1 MPATHAHNLKHA
13 VAAQF
18 ASRPTLRQVAGEQV
32 MKVILEHYP
41 LVGVHRPEMTSAAP
55 LYLMSMHPDGV
66 WHPQPLVDVVL
77 QALLAAKPLDLAPAG
92 DYRLSLNPPRRFF
105 AIESSLET
113 AEGDLIEPARL
124 TDGLNALLPMLLWHF
139 QQAQIDYWNGDAT
152 IDRDLWL
159 QQLLR
164 ANLLDGLK
172 DEALDDEQ
180 RKLLRDLMM
189 GNRTGLDVQLV
200 RVALREGEDTF
211 HELLPGLL
219 ITASSEVRE
228 LTLWCSPEGLVRS
241 FDAQASFGAALQIQ
255 MAGRYRFDELSW
267 QGLTVE
273 GDAFALY
280 SALLLEILLERVAR
294 LRWSAID
301 SVDQLEHYCHLACDP
316 ASFFA
321 EFSDHGTGGLGLAL
335 PKGLSR
341 ADTDSQTAY
350 LQAMLDL
357 SLLQQHSP
365 AQGIQDGLPDL
376 HTYAATRLRE
386 AMLHDH
392 PVDANY
398 FPDDLILSVETFVSD
413 GHGLGFGQKTGEKK
427 LTLTQLAIGRL
438 DATAGGVVTHIAHRE
453 NQLIMKWMTIDY
465 VRELVQRV
473 DIGGT
478 YPRHVQSMLDR
489 SASRAEHISAFAIRW
504 RITLMFDAARAR
516 AVKRLDKFAYG
527 ALAEFCRSGQ
537 EGAAAVRIAALAFKR
552 SPTSERV
559 DVAHGFYVIE
569 LIELGAHLLYC
580 PLYTDKALIQFDSA
594 QALLDAISRPGALQD
609 NVLLWIE
616 QAQRGVYD
624 NGGFRE
630 PHLPQ
635 WLPDPYTL
643 PEKPQPVQL
652 ALQFWAQDVD
662 RQMFEAKGRMLLE
675 LADRSAMSNSEVRW
689 RLVTAF
695 SWELLNVVFPVLPG
709 PLTSVA
715 WLYIGMRSL
724 INDVQGL
731 ASSHLDERIQAMVDV
746 LNNTLLALIHLQTP
760 QLATPAVSGDLP
772 PLLLEGPPAGNGVE
786 LAKLSTVTRE
796 PSVSVDS
803 LQAMANTQ
811 LDFSWRGA
819 GGLNGLS
826 SAQRGQMR
834 ALATSVSLAGREP
847 QTQGVAAGLVRIGD
861 DFYVSLDGDVYRV
874 SLDNAAFRII
884 GPDGT
889 VGPYLMRDGNV
900 WHLNNSR
907 LYGGNDRSGELAR
920 ERLRK
925 KLSGPIAKA
934 QAEIERLL
942 LAAEAATKDFNA
954 LSEQIVGLRDPVKKV
969 EDRLQKAPP
978 TDPGERAQFEQATE
992 LFKRKLQQLHEQT
1005 NALRTR
1011 RLALNDRLF
1020 QGYLE
1025 AERNIIYVLDKAS
1038 ASTQGGSVRDQR
1050 ILLGQV
1056 RKNLISFGMFFID
1069 ELLAL
1074 GGFREYDQ
1082 LTNALNVAPPEKQA
1096 ELYARFRT
1104 MLEKLLEE
1112 QPRIINVSS
1121 QLDRLLAI
1129 TDIDMQVPYVNT
1141 TLTVSSI
1148 IESRKTTTINI
1159 RFFQAMGLV
1168 ELALQWHKGTPTQH
1182 YMIFRHA
1189 LASQRLRVAA
1199 QTHHLLMFCD
1209 LPVAERIE
1217 VLQSAWDE
1225 YLAAILNAERIKT
1238 LGSKLIDVQRLEA
1251 YKQQMVE
1258 LKTIAGEALV
1268 EAMREQ
1274 ADGQVRGTRRAVYS
1288 RKSLQVAH
1296 TRAGQIVIGSE
1307 SVVDGQAVLQV
1318 VAAFNKSALH
1328 RFQKQGNTW
1337 VEEVA
1342 AGEPEQPLRTS
1353 TPESERNN
1361 RELAEAMLAQNEN
1374 VIAQARALVAK
1385 DADDMGLMSMLD
1397 GQINEVAELREQ
1409 LSDANAEHALLAGM
1423 DDALIQLR
1431 QARRDCLV
1439 ALYSKTRYP
1448 GSRGL
1453 NFLHQQGLLAVE
1465 YVGPRQVVS
1474 DGYLDEYRIS
1484 LLRAPG
1490 ESRGKPLWAAHF
1502 HFADSQAAPT
1512 AFGKGHLKLWSQ
1524 RKMGYREQM
1533 KAASEGQVLS
1543 IYRGNLTYAQA
1554 RDVIPFN
1561 L

>member
-1 MPATHAHNLKHA
+1 MSATHAHNLNHA

-18 ASRPTLRQVAGEQV
+18 ASRPTFRQVAGERI
-32 MKVILEHYP
+32 MNVILEHYP

-55 LYLMSMHPDGV
+55 LYLLSLQPDGV

-77 QALLAAKPLDLAPAG
+77 QAMLEAKPLDFAPAG

-105 AIESSLET
+105 AIESSFET
-113 AEGDLIEPARL
+113 AEGDLIEPSRL
-124 TDGLNALLPMLLWHF
+124 TDALNALVPMLRWHF

-159 QQLLR
+159 QQVLR
-164 ANLLDGLK
+164 ATLLDGLK

-180 RKLLRDLMM
+180 SKLLRDLMM
-189 GNRTGLDVQLV
+189 GNRTGLDVLLV
-200 RVALREGEDTF
+200 RVALREGGATF

-228 LTLWCSPEGLVRS
+228 LTLWCSPDGLVRS
-241 FDAQASFGAALQIQ
+241 FDSQAAFGAALHMR
-255 MAGRYRFDELSW
+255 MADRYRFDELSW
-267 QGLTVE
+267 QGLAVE
-273 GDAFALY
+273 GDAFAAY
-280 SALLLEILLERVAR
+280 SALLLEILLERLAR

-301 SVDQLEHYCHLACDP
+301 SVDQLERYCHLACDP

-321 EFSDHGTGGLGLAL
+321 EFSDYGTGGLGLAL

-357 SLLQQHSP
+357 SLLQQHS
-365 AQGIQDGLPDL
+365 AALGGSAGLPDL

-386 AMLHDH
+386 EMLHDH

-398 FPDDLILSVETFVSD
+398 FPDDLILTVETFVSD
-413 GHGLGFGQKTGEKK
+413 GHGLGFGQKTGDKT

-465 VRELVQRV
+465 IRELVRRV
-473 DIGGT
+473 DIGGS
-478 YPRHVQSMLDR
+478 YPRHVQSILDR

-537 EGAAAVRIAALAFKR
+537 EGAAAVRIAPLAFKR
-552 SPTSERV
+552 APTSERV

-594 QALLDAISRPGALQD
+594 QALLDAISSPGALQD
-609 NVLLWIE
+609 SVLLWIE
-616 QAQRGVYD
+616 QAQRAVYD

-635 WLPDPYTL
+635 WQLDPYTL
-643 PEKPQPVQL
+643 PEKPQPVRL

-695 SWELLNVVFPVLPG
+695 SWELLNVVLPVLPG

-724 INDVQGL
+724 ISDVHGL
-731 ASSHLDERIQAMVDV
+731 ASTDLDERIQAMVDV
-746 LNNTLLALIHLQTP
+746 LNNTLLALVHLQTP
-760 QLATPAVSGDLP
+760 KLAAPAVSGDLP
-772 PLLLEGPPAGNGVE
+772 PLLFEGPPAGNGIE
-786 LAKLSTVTRE
+786 LATLSTAMRE
-796 PSVSVDS
+796 PTASVDT
-803 LQAMANTQ
+803 LQAMANTH

-826 SAQRGQMR
+826 KAQREHLR
-834 ALATSVSLAGREP
+834 TLAASVSLEGREP
-847 QTQGVAAGLVRIGD
+847 QTQGMAAGLVRVEG
-861 DFYVSLDGDVYRV
+861 DFYVSLDGHVYRV
-874 SLDNAAFRII
+874 SLENAGPRIM

-889 VGPYLMRDGNV
+889 LGPYLMRDGDI
-900 WHLNNSR
+900 WFLNNSH
-907 LYGGNDRSGELAR
+907 LHGGSGRSGQLAR

-925 KLSGPIAKA
+925 KLSEPVAKA
-934 QAEIERLL
+934 QTEIERQILE
-942 LAAEAATKDFNA
+942 AEAMTKDFNA

-969 EDRLQKAPP
+969 EERLKKDPP
-978 TDPGERAQFEQATE
+978 ADPGERAQFEQATE
-992 LFKRKLQQLHEQT
+992 LFNRKYQQLLQQT
-1005 NALRTR
+1005 NELRTQ

-1020 QGYLE
+1020 AGYLE
-1025 AERNIIYVLDKAS
+1025 AERNIVFVLDKS
-1038 ASTQGGSVRDQR
+1038 SFSPQDGSVRDQR
-1050 ILLGQV
+1050 MLLAQV
-1056 RKNLISFGMFFID
+1056 RKSLISYGMFFMD

-1074 GGFREYDQ
+1074 GGFREYDR
-1082 LTNALNVAPPEKQA
+1082 LTNALNVAPPEQKS
-1096 ELYARFRT
+1096 ELYARYRT
-1104 MLEKLLEE
+1104 MLEKMLEE
-1112 QPRIINVSS
+1112 QPRIIKASS
-1121 QLDRLLAI
+1121 QLDRLLAV
-1129 TDIDMQVPYVNT
+1129 TDIDMQVPYT
-1141 TLTVSSI
+1141 DATLSVSGI
-1148 IESRKTTTINI
+1148 IGTRKTTTINI

-1182 YMIFRHA
+1182 YMIFRQA

-1217 VLQSAWDE
+1217 VLQSAWNE

-1258 LKTIAGEALV
+1258 LKSIAGEALV

-1274 ADGQVRGTRRAVYS
+1274 ADGQARGTRRAVYPQ
-1288 RKSLQVAH
+1288 RSLQVAH
-1296 TRAGQIVIGSE
+1296 TRAGQVVIGSE
-1307 SVVDGQAVLQV
+1307 AVVDGQPVLQV
-1318 VAAFNKSALH
+1318 AGAFNKNVVY
-1328 RFQKQGNTW
+1328 RFQKQGNAW
-1337 VEEVA
+1337 VEQVA
-1342 AGEPEQPLRTS
+1342 AGEPEPQSRTS
-1353 TPESERNN
+1353 TPDSERNN
-1361 RELAEAMLAQNEN
+1361 RELAGAILAQNEN
-1374 VIAQARALVAK
+1374 VIAQARDLVAK

-1397 GQINEVAELREQ
+1397 SQINEVAELREQ
-1409 LSDANAEHALLAGM
+1409 LSDADAEQALLAGM
-1423 DDALIQLR
+1423 DDALILLR

-1439 ALYSKTRYP
+1439 ELYSKTRYP
-1448 GSRGL
+1448 GYRGL

-1490 ESRGKPLWAAHF
+1490 EALGKPLWAAHF

-1543 IYRGNLTYAQA
+1543 IYRGNLTYAQSK
-1554 RDVIPFN
+1554 DVIPFN